1 MIIRNNDL
9 QDVLKRIKPICSGKT
24 PLPILN
30 TVLIKSIGAD
40 IHLYAT
46 NLDTA
51 CRILLNATLEAE
63 THEQEFKRCLPFD
76 ALNSFSNSLAPTDS
90 IRIRPAHNNDSHLYT
105 LQSMS
110 GSASTTVET
119 FDSMDFPVNVFDDF
133 KQTGG
138 SYIGTGEA
146 YDIKVLTDIIYA
158 ASKDDSRFN
167 LNGVLLDSAANLLVA
182 TDGHRLATRSL
193 PEVFSQASH
202 NAILSRSGIKH
213 LGVFFKG
220 LQGHIQSYLTDKR
233 INIISLNSVACSATN
248 LARTMVWTCRNID
261 GDFPEYKKV
270 IPGDLTETCTLPGP
284 QVRKFLKGLPT
295 LRKNITNDRMI
306 EIKSN
311 CSGINI
317 SYKTPEGNETIGSFA
332 GSFPEAFEIRLNRG
346 YFVELIE
353 HTDNCRILRNR
364 TDGYGPIAIQ
374 SAGSALDILMPMRK

>member
-9 QDVLKRIKPICSGKT
+9 QDALKRIKPICSGKT

-51 CRILLNATLEAE
+51 CRILLDATLEAE
-63 THEQEFKRCLPFD
+63 THEQEFKRCFPYE
-76 ALNSFSNSLAPTDS
+76 ALNSFSNSLSSVDS
-90 IRIRPAHNNDSHLYT
+90 IRIRPYANNDSHLYT

-110 GSASTTVET
+110 GSASTTVDT
-119 FDSMDFPVNVFDDF
+119 FDSMDFPTNASEDF
-133 KQTGG
+133 APTGG
-138 SYIGTGEA
+138 NFLGSGDIS
-146 YDIKVLTDIIYA
+146 DIKVLTDIIYA
-158 ASKDDSRFN
+158 ASADDSRFN
-167 LNGVLLDSAANLLVA
+167 LNCVLLDSAANLLVA

-202 NAILSRSGIKH
+202 NAILSRAGIKH

-233 INIISLNSVACSATN
+233 ITIMN

-261 GDFPEYKKV
+261 GDFPDYKKV
-270 IPGDLTETCTLPGP
+270 TPDNLTETCTLPGP

-295 LRKNITNDRMI
+295 LRKNITNDKMI

-317 SYKTPEGNETIGSFA
+317 SYKTPEGNETIGNFA

-353 HTDNCRILRNR
+353 HTDNCRILRNS